1 VIYAKFRDGFERAMD
16 PDFHRIEELDAKV
29 ADGSAL
35 LWFTEHSAVAAEIQ
49 RYPNALV
56 LHGLCATGEL
66 DEIVG
71 ELIPAAEAWAKSAGC
86 THATIESRS
95 GWQRV
100 LKARGYSP
108 HTITLGK
115 VL

>member
-1 VIYAKFRDGFERAMD
+1 MD

-35 LWFTEHSAVAAEIQ
+35 LWFGRKSAIAGEVQ

-56 LHGLCATGEL
+56 LHCLCATG
-66 DEIVG
+66 DMGEIVN
-71 ELIPAAEAWAKSAGC
+71 ELAPMAEEWAKAAGC
-86 THATIESRS
+86 SHVTVESRE
-95 GWQRV
+95 GWGRV
-100 LKARGYSP
+100 LKQRGYGA
-108 HTITLGK
+108 HTVTLAK

>member
-1 VIYAKFRDGFERAMD
+1 MTYAKFRDGFEQAMD
-16 PDFHRIEELDAKV
+16 PDFHRIEELDAKI

-35 LWFTEHSAVAAEIQ
+35 LWATDKSAIAAEIQ

-71 ELIPAAEAWAKSAGC
+71 ELIPQAEAWAKAAGC
-86 THATIESRS
+86 THATIESRE
-95 GWQRV
+95 GWSRV
-100 LKARGYSP
+100 LKQRGYGA
-108 HTITLGK
+108 HTVTLAK